1 MPRSGSNAYEGIGG
15 LAVHMGSKLV
25 ALCNN
30 VGRGLY
36 SMIKN
41 IRRNLI
47 TAAVSAAFIAGLS
60 LGAGPAVA
68 ADATPGCGAD
78 NQKVCTTSKATYRG
92 KVKKSKPKG
101 AFFDPRKGGE
111 WWKCPS
117 NRPRRT
123 AYSVTDKRACATKR
137 IIGEKL
143 SRAEFKGKVTN
154 PKPKGAFLDPRKGGE
169 YWSCPAGYIR
179 NLNPVTHRAACTVA
193 PKYVCDGSNMA
204 VRGKC
209 YKKGACGARNQ
220 RPCLIVERIPSCKN
234 GLAEDFIANKC
245 IPAKIAGCLT
255 LTRAL
260 KIAKGVGKAVDTVGK
275 QISNFGS
282 NKKAAKNKKNA
293 KQKEYASSAKK
304 QDLLALAE
312 RSIQPYSEIKTEM
325 DRIGKTMKTSGKRIA
340 NFFTDPS
347 YCTTSDTNRESRVAG
362 FGLKPRKGFKKAS
375 LFDDLFIRSAHAA
388 TGEHFFMTYDVSVS
402 GGVGIGGSFGLSFV
416 TDYRG
421 SNAGYISV
429 GPGIVTNATIGAAIA
444 IGFYP
449 KVSEDSFKGWG
460 WSFGAAGGPFKIVS
474 GGIDFFFDEKFKD
487 FQGFAV
493 NVGGGVGLSPVDVNV
508 SASHA
513 WKL

>member
-1 MPRSGSNAYEGIGG
+1 
-15 LAVHMGSKLV
+15 
-25 ALCNN
+25 
-30 VGRGLY
+30 
-36 SMIKN
+36 MIKK

-47 TAAVSAAFIAGLS
+47 SAAVSAAFIAGLS

-68 ADATPGCGAD
+68 ADTTPGCGAD
-78 NQKVCTTSKATYRG
+78 NQKVCTTSKAKYRG

-123 AYSVTDKRACATKR
+123 AYAVTDKRACATKSLWPN
-137 IIGEKL
+137 EKL
-143 SRAEFKGKVTN
+143 ARAKFMGKVTN
-154 PKPKGAFLDPRKGGE
+154 PKPKGAFFDPRKGGE
-169 YWSCPAGYIR
+169 YWSCPTGYIR
-179 NLNPVTHRAACTVA
+179 NLNPVTHSAACTVA

-220 RPCLIVERIPSCKN
+220 RPCLIVERIPSCN
-234 GLAEDFIANKC
+234 RNLAEDFIANKC
-245 IPAKIAGCLT
+245 IPANVAGCLT
-255 LTRAL
+255 LTRSL
-260 KIAKGVGKAVDTVGK
+260 KVAKGIGKAFDDMGK
-275 QISNFGS
+275 QIANLGKNKKEAK
-282 NKKAAKNKKNA
+282 NKKAAKA
-293 KQKEYASSAKK
+293 KQYKSTSQKK
-304 QDLLALAE
+304 GLLDLAQ
-312 RSIQPYSEIKTEM
+312 RSIKPYTKISAEM
-325 DRIGKTMKTSGKRIA
+325 DRIGAMVKKGPKRITS
-340 NFFTDPS
+340 FFQNTG
-347 YCTTSDTNRESRVAG
+347 YCTMANSDREKRIAG
-362 FGLKPRKGFKKAS
+362 FGLKPRVGFKKAS

-388 TGEHFFMTYDVSVS
+388 SGEHFFMTYDLSIS

-429 GPGIVTNATIGAAIA
+429 GPGIVTNATIGGAFA

-449 KVSEDSFKGWG
+449 KVSADSFAGWG

-474 GGIDFFFDEKFKD
+474 GGIDFFFDEKFKE

-513 WKL
+513 

>member
-1 MPRSGSNAYEGIGG
+1 M
-15 LAVHMGSKLV
+15 LSK
-25 ALCNN
+25 
-30 VGRGLY
+30 
-36 SMIKN
+36 
-41 IRRNLI
+41 IRRQFTL
-47 TAAVSAAFIAGLS
+47 AAVSAAFIAGLS
-60 LGAGPAVA
+60 LASGPAHA
-68 ADATPGCGAD
+68 ADITAKCGAD

-92 KVKKSKPKG
+92 KVKKSKPSG
-101 AFFDPRKGGE
+101 AFYDPRKGGE

-123 AYSVTDKRACATKR
+123 AYSVTSKKACATKR

-143 SRAEFKGKVTN
+143 SRAEFKGKVN
-154 PKPKGAFLDPRKGGE
+154 NSKPSGAFVDPRKGGE
-169 YWSCPAGYIR
+169 YWSCPKGYIR
-179 NLNPVTHRAACTVA
+179 NLNPVTHSAACTVS

-209 YKKGACGARNQ
+209 FKKGACGARNQ

-234 GLAEDFIANKC
+234 GLAEDFIDNKC
-245 IPAKIAGCLT
+245 IPAKVARCLT

-282 NKKAAKNKKNA
+282 NKKAAKNKKDA
-293 KQKEYASSAKK
+293 KAKEYKSQAKK
-304 QDLLALAE
+304 KDLLAQAT
-312 RSIQPYSEIKTEM
+312 RAIKPYSAIATEM
-325 DRIGKTMKTSGKRIA
+325 DRIGKTMKTSGKKVA
-340 NFFTDPS
+340 SFFKDPS
-347 YCTTSDTNRESRVAG
+347 YCTMSDTNRESRIAG
-362 FGLKPRKGFKKAS
+362 YGLKPRTGFKKAS
-375 LFDDLFIRSAHAA
+375 LIDDLFIRSAHAA
-388 TGEHFFMTYDVSVS
+388 SGEHFFMTYEVSVS

-429 GPGIVTNATIGAAIA
+429 GPGVVTNATIGAALA

-449 KVSEDSFKGWG
+449 KVNEDSFKGWG

-474 GGIDFFFDEKFKD
+474 GGIDFFYDEKFKD

-493 NVGGGVGLSPVDVNV
+493 NVGGGIGLSPVDANV
-508 SASHA
+508 TASHA

>member
-1 MPRSGSNAYEGIGG
+1 
-15 LAVHMGSKLV
+15 
-25 ALCNN
+25 
-30 VGRGLY
+30 
-36 SMIKN
+36 MIKN
-41 IRRNLI
+41 IRRNFI
-47 TAAVSAAFIAGLS
+47 AAAASVAFVAGLS
-60 LGAGPAVA
+60 LGTGPAVA
-68 ADATPGCGAD
+68 ADTTPGCGAE
-78 NQKVCTTSKATYRG
+78 NQKVCTTSKATYKG
-92 KVKKSKPKG
+92 KVKTPKPKG

-123 AYSVTDKRACATKR
+123 AYAVTDKRACATKN

-143 SRAEFKGKVTN
+143 SNATFMGKVTN

-169 YWSCPAGYIR
+169 YWSCPSGYIR
-179 NLNPVTHRAACTVA
+179 NLNPVTHSAACTVA

-234 GLAEDFIANKC
+234 GLAEDFIDNRC
-245 IPAKIAGCLT
+245 IPKNVAGCLT
-255 LTRAL
+255 LTRSL
-260 KIAKGVGKAVDTVGK
+260 KVAGGIGKAFDTLAK
-275 QISNFGS
+275 QMPGMKT
-282 NKKAAKNKKNA
+282 NKKEAKSRQQAKAAKYKSKSQQQGLLKLA
-293 KQKEYASSAKK
+293 GDAMKPYGTISA
-304 QDLLALAE
+304 
-312 RSIQPYSEIKTEM
+312 EM
-325 DRIGKTMKTSGKRIA
+325 DRIGALIAKGPKQVTSFFKDPGFCTMDNKVKEQRIA
-340 NFFTDPS
+340 S
-347 YCTTSDTNRESRVAG
+347 
-362 FGLKPRKGFKKAS
+362 FGLKPRVGFQKAS
-375 LFDDLFIRSAHAA
+375 LIEDLFIRSAHAA
-388 TGEHFFMTYDVSVS
+388 PGEHFFMTYDLGIA

-429 GPGIVTNATIGAAIA
+429 GPGIVTNATIGGAFA

-449 KVSEDSFKGWG
+449 KVSADSFAGWG

-474 GGIDFFFDEKFKD
+474 GGIDFFFDEEFKQ

-493 NVGGGVGLSPVDVNV
+493 NVGGGIGVSPVDANV

>member
-1 MPRSGSNAYEGIGG
+1 
-15 LAVHMGSKLV
+15 
-25 ALCNN
+25 
-30 VGRGLY
+30 
-36 SMIKN
+36 MIKF
-41 IRRNLI
+41 IRNHV
-47 TAAVSAAFIAGLS
+47 VSAAAAFAVVAGLS
-60 LGAGPAVA
+60 LGAAPAVA

-123 AYSVTDKRACATKR
+123 AYKVTDKRACATKR

-143 SRAEFKGKVTN
+143 SRAKFMGKVKN
-154 PKPKGAFLDPRKGGE
+154 PKPKGAFFDPRKGGE
-169 YWSCPAGYIR
+169 YWSCPKGYIR
-179 NLNPVTHRAACTVA
+179 NLNPVTHSAACTAA

-209 YKKGACGARNQ
+209 YKKNACGKRNQ
-220 RPCLIVERIPSCKN
+220 RPCLLVERIPSCNK

-245 IPAKIAGCLT
+245 IPANVAGCLT
-255 LTRAL
+255 LTRSL
-260 KIAKGVGKAVDTVGK
+260 QIAKGIGKAFDDMGK
-275 QISNFGS
+275 QIANLGK
-282 NKKAAKNKKNA
+282 NKKAAKTKKDAKA
-293 KQKEYASSAKK
+293 KQYKSSSKKKGLLDLAKK
-304 QDLLALAE
+304 
-312 RSIQPYSEIKTEM
+312 SIEPYSEISVEM
-325 DRIGKTMKTSGKRIA
+325 DRIGAMVKNGPKRITS
-340 NFFTDPS
+340 FFQHPT
-347 YCTTSDTNRESRVAG
+347 YCTMANSDKQKRIAG
-362 FGLKPRKGFKKAS
+362 FGLKPRVGFKKAS

-388 TGEHFFMTYDVSVS
+388 SGEHFFMTYDLSIS

-429 GPGIVTNATIGAAIA
+429 GPGIVTNATIGGAFA

-449 KVSEDSFKGWG
+449 KVSADSFAGWG

-474 GGIDFFFDEKFKD
+474 GGIDFFFDEKFKQ

-493 NVGGGVGLSPVDVNV
+493 NVGGGIGLSPVDVNI

>member
-275 QISNFGS
+275 
-282 NKKAAKNKKNA
+282 
-293 KQKEYASSAKK
+293 
-304 QDLLALAE
+304 
-312 RSIQPYSEIKTEM
+312 
-325 DRIGKTMKTSGKRIA
+325 
-340 NFFTDPS
+340 
-347 YCTTSDTNRESRVAG
+347 
-362 FGLKPRKGFKKAS
+362 
-375 LFDDLFIRSAHAA
+375 
-388 TGEHFFMTYDVSVS
+388 
-402 GGVGIGGSFGLSFV
+402 
-416 TDYRG
+416 
-421 SNAGYISV
+421 
-429 GPGIVTNATIGAAIA
+429 
-444 IGFYP
+444 
-449 KVSEDSFKGWG
+449 
-460 WSFGAAGGPFKIVS
+460 
-474 GGIDFFFDEKFKD
+474 
-487 FQGFAV
+487 
-493 NVGGGVGLSPVDVNV
+493 
-508 SASHA
+508 
-513 WKL
+513 

>member
-1 MPRSGSNAYEGIGG
+1 MLS
-15 LAVHMGSKLV
+15 
-25 ALCNN
+25 
-30 VGRGLY
+30 
-36 SMIKN
+36 N
-41 IRRNLI
+41 IRRHFTLV
-47 TAAVSAAFIAGLS
+47 AVSAAFITGLS
-60 LGAGPAVA
+60 LGAGPAHA
-68 ADATPGCGAD
+68 ADITANCGAD
-78 NQKVCTTSKATYRG
+78 NQKVCTTSKATYKG
-92 KVKKSKPKG
+92 KVKKKKPKG

-111 WWKCPS
+111 YWKCPN

-123 AYSVTDKRACATKR
+123 AYSVTSNKACATKR

-143 SRAEFKGKVTN
+143 SEAEFKGKVTN
-154 PKPKGAFLDPRKGGE
+154 PKPKGAFFDPRKGGE

-193 PKYVCDGSNMA
+193 PKYVCDGSNLA

-220 RPCLIVERIPSCKN
+220 RPCLITERIPSCKN
-234 GLAEDFIANKC
+234 GFAEDFIDNKC
-245 IPAKIAGCLT
+245 IPAKVAGCLT

-260 KIAKGVGKAVDTVGK
+260 KIAKRVGKAVDTVGK

-282 NKKAAKNKKNA
+282 NKKAAKNKKGA
-293 KQKEYASSAKK
+293 KQKEFASNAKK

-325 DRIGKTMKTSGKRIA
+325 DRIGKTMKTGGKRVA
-340 NFFTDPS
+340 SFFKDPS
-347 YCTTSDTNRESRVAG
+347 YCTMHDTDREKRIAG
-362 FGLKPRKGFKKAS
+362 FGLKPRKGFQKAS
-375 LFDDLFIRSAHAA
+375 LIEDLFIRSAHAA
-388 TGEHFFMTYDVSVS
+388 SGEHFFMTYDVSVA

-429 GPGIVTNATIGAAIA
+429 GPGVVTNATIGAAFA

-449 KVSEDSFKGWG
+449 KVSEDSFAGWG
-460 WSFGAAGGPFKIVS
+460 WSFGAAGGPFKVVS

-493 NVGGGVGLSPVDVNV
+493 NVGGGIGLSPVDANV